1 MTDTEFL
8 GIVTA
13 NAADMKTE
21 TLLDAR
27 KFLVEISQVVS
38 RIKFGVGD
46 LVSFTG
52 RNKETMTGLIMRM
65 NRTTATV
72 LAKNDH
78 GGATQTWR
86 VSLAALQA
94 PMANKTYTEIPL

>member
-1 MTDTEFL
+1 MSDLDKSTEFMKY
-8 GIVTA
+8 ITE
-13 NAADMKTE
+13 NAGKQAPE
-21 TLLDAR
+21 TLLAAR
-27 KFLVEISQVVS
+27 KFLGEIGQVVS

-46 LVSFTG
+46 QVSFTG

-78 GGATQTWR
+78 GGAAQTWR
-86 VSLAALQA
+86 VNLAALREPA
-94 PMANKTYTEIPL
+94 A